1 MAQKDQAKPSDD
13 FNCWLDPIIDEQAK
27 QYGLTREK
35 FTNLMS
41 GAASYQERIDE
52 YQVDEPRK

>member
-1 MAQKDQAKPSDD
+1 MAQKNQAKPSDD
-13 FNCWLDPIIDEQAK
+13 FKCWLDPIIDEQAK

-35 FTNLMS
+35 FANLMS